1 MRFGVAQSNEE
12 DDDLAYEV
20 QDSPSHNRRLAPT
33 IRRPKQKRTNSRYG
47 VDLDYSSSSSVSFS
61 SSNGSDSSSGYG
73 SLAEEENNASR
84 RKTKRKGPTPGRD
97 RKGRRQE
104 LSSRLSALRE
114 HATSAT
120 ASRGEK
126 GIEAS
131 LDEWDRWEM
140 ISQQQARLAAQKQ
153 SASFNLAL
161 HDLAADN
168 FDRTRRRQDTS
179 VEKEMDQVMGLLK
192 GLEIKRMEEEK
203 KQVQEFDKRNK
214 ALWDTIEQ
222 TIKAAEAAQAKI
234 QAEREAAERK
244 EREIREE
251 KERKQRQAQEEAER
265 KRREAEA
272 TAAAIE
278 AAKRKEKEKAEM
290 EAAATVEEKRQA
302 AVKAAEER
310 KHKQQL
316 ETEAAAANTQAE
328 VQAKTDAS
336 ASSASVPASELVMKR
351 VEWQKWREVM
361 GTVKAQV
368 IEKVKQDD
376 GVRRG
381 LRRSKNTITMRLG
394 QVVNT
399 RESIV
404 KITEDL
410 DQHLCSQLPTRPTPA
425 APFAFSSQLPI
436 PYLYLLSH
444 ISKSLIKQAES
455 EISAKPE
462 AAYPLAKV
470 VIGLLLRGHQAL
482 NDILFARLVKK
493 CCWVIPYFPPKQP
506 EQTDAE
512 YRKSIGQKDVAG
524 TEDSVQYNQRMAAIL
539 TVYLAICSADIPT
552 IVESLNDKPTAIT
565 QLEQLIAPEFRITAC
580 WSWLAMMGKAP
591 LPNLDPAPKLV
602 STAFEMVGQDMIRAF
617 GMEQMRKMAQAY
629 MDDGLGGKDDSVPSQ
644 GVLANRNVAARAQLR
659 LLLEPFLY
667 EGVGGFEEKP
677 AKEWDI

>member
-20 QDSPSHNRRLAPT
+20 QELPRRSAPE
-33 IRRPKQKRTNSRYG
+33 IRRPKQKRNNSRYG
-47 VDLDYSSSSSVSFS
+47 VDLDYSSSSSIS
-61 SSNGSDSSSGYG
+61 SSSSQGSDSSSGYG
-73 SLAEEENNASR
+73 SLPEEENNTSR
-84 RKTKRKGPTPGRD
+84 RKAKRRGGKSSRD
-97 RKGRRQE
+97 RSERRQE

-114 HATSAT
+114 HATTAT
-120 ASRGEK
+120 AERGGK

-179 VEKEMDQVMGLLK
+179 VEKEMDQVLGLLK

-234 QAEREAAERK
+234 QAEKEAIERK
-244 EREIREE
+244 AQEIREE
-251 KERKQRQAQEEAER
+251 QQQKQRELQQEVETR
-265 KRREAEA
+265 RREAQ
-272 TAAAIE
+272 AAAAAAE
-278 AAKRKEKEKAEM
+278 AAKMEEKEKAER
-290 EAAATVEEKRQA
+290 EAAVKEQEKRQA
-302 AVKAAEER
+302 VVKAAEER
-310 KHKQQL
+310 QRKQQL
-316 ETEAAAANTQAE
+316 EREITANAQAQ
-328 VQAKTDAS
+328 VQAKSDAS
-336 ASSASVPASELVMKR
+336 ATTASPPASELVMKR

-368 IEKVKQDD
+368 IENVKQDD
-376 GVRRG
+376 AVRRG

-410 DQHLCSQLPTRPTPA
+410 DQHLCSQLPARPSPA

-482 NDILFARLVKK
+482 NDVLFARLVKK

-506 EQTDAE
+506 EQMDVE

-539 TVYLAICSADIPT
+539 TVYLAICSADIRT
-552 IVESLNDKPTAIT
+552 IVETLNDKPTAIT

-617 GMEQMRKMAQAY
+617 GMKQMRKMAQAY
-629 MDDGLGGKDDSVPSQ
+629 MDDGLGGKDDSDASQ
-644 GVLANRNVAARAQLR
+644 GALANRNIAARAQLR

-667 EGVGGFEEKP
+667 EGADGFEEKP
-677 AKEWDI
+677 AKQWDT